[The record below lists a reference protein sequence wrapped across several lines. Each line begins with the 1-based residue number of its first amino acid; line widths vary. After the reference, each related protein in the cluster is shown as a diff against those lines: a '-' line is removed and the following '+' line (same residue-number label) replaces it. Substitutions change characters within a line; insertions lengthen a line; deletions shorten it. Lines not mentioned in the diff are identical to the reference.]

1 MKKLIPFLLLAAAL
15 SGCVSV
21 DHTTV
26 IDTNQ
31 EGYATGQYR
40 DVRSGKICD
49 LAVWGLG
56 GGGAS
61 SAASAAFAIPLA
73 LTSAANS
80 HSGGGGGGAA
90 GFRISPPPTQGNPM
104 PFAKAVATINYSRR
118 LANIR
123 YDEQGDVVEYK
134 FSDGPLKQGYQP
146 FGRQPVQ

>member
-1 MKKLIPFLLLAAAL
+1 MKKLMPFLLLAAAL
-15 SGCVSV
+15 SGCLSV

-49 LAVWGLG
+49 MAAWGLG

-61 SAASAAFAIPLA
+61 SAASAALLIPSA
-73 LTSAANS
+73 FSNTSSS
-80 HSGGGGGGAA
+80 HSGSGGGGAA

-104 PFAKAVATINYSRR
+104 PFARAVATINYSRR

-123 YDEQGDVVEYK
+123 YDEQGDIVEYQ
-134 FSDGPLKQGYQP
+134 FSDRPLKQGYQP